1 MGFVESGPADD
12 AEEVVDSRAKM
23 EDACLWV
30 VERNRLLAV
39 KADAV
44 ESAVTATAMGNRLPI
59 MFFNDKVKL
68 RQHSLV
74 PRVSTYVV
82 IGQGGVVSWRSAQA
96 RPESRREFHA
106 AANVGVEKNRR
117 RVELFPRLSKI

>member
-12 AEEVVDSRAKM
+12 AEDVVDSSAKM
-23 EDACLWV
+23 EDVCLLPAGWGWV

-59 MFFNDKVKL
+59 MFYNDKVVL
-68 RQHSLV
+68 L
-74 PRVSTYVV
+74 
-82 IGQGGVVSWRSAQA
+82 
-96 RPESRREFHA
+96 
-106 AANVGVEKNRR
+106 
-117 RVELFPRLSKI
+117 